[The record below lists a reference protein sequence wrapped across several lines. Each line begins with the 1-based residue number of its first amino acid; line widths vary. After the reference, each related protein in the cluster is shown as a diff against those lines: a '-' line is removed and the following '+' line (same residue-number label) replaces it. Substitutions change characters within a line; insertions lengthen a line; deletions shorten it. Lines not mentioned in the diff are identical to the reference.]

1 MTFNCSSATLVS
13 TKHDSA
19 RFAYEALRANE
30 GPPTAGICVRSG
42 TATSCATS
50 NYNSP
55 SELMSKLRETTA
67 GGLDLQSYSDL
78 IARSIVLQNKILAP
92 IPLFA
97 IAGVLFMLSNTA
109 FVMWK
114 RNVKSAAAATERS
127 HRSRRHLR
135 TAGVGAA
142 WVSLAV
148 AVNASTAM
156 HMTTNA
162 LAFAAARDYTVTVG
176 SVSTALHW
184 VISGLSLVFAAVIT
198 LNLLVAGESGL
209 LAQQAGSYAPLPM
222 SVGPAAGGPTAG
234 AVFRGPSAGLP
245 AGPPG
250 GPRAAGPPAGLAGP
264 RMPGPPGGIARGPPG
279 GGV

>member
-1 MTFNCSSATLVS
+1 MTFNCLSATLVS

-97 IAGVLFMLSNTA
+97 IAGVLFILSNTA

-114 RNVKSAAAATERS
+114 RNVKSAAAAIC
-127 HRSRRHLR
+127 
-135 TAGVGAA
+135 A
-142 WVSLAV
+142 
-148 AVNASTAM
+148 
-156 HMTTNA
+156 
-162 LAFAAARDYTVTVG
+162 
-176 SVSTALHW
+176 
-184 VISGLSLVFAAVIT
+184 
-198 LNLLVAGESGL
+198 
-209 LAQQAGSYAPLPM
+209 
-222 SVGPAAGGPTAG
+222 
-234 AVFRGPSAGLP
+234 
-245 AGPPG
+245 
-250 GPRAAGPPAGLAGP
+250 PPAS
-264 RMPGPPGGIARGPPG
+264 ARSG
-279 GGV
+279 